1 MLEIKISELPA
12 ATTPLDGT
20 EVFPLVQGVE
30 TKKVSIDGL
39 FTQANMGTP
48 ASIDLT
54 NATNVPGGGIT
65 GTVAIANGGTGAT
78 TAAGARTNLGVTATG
93 MDTTYL
99 YRANNLS
106 DLNSASSARTNLG
119 LGSAAVLTAGAAN
132 GVATLDSSG
141 TVPLSQIPAA
151 LQGAL
156 NYQGTWNASTNS
168 PTLTSS
174 VGTKGYYY
182 VVSTAGST
190 NLNGVSD
197 WQIGDWAVFNG
208 SAWQKIDNTDAVT
221 SVNGYTGTVVL
232 TQTDI
237 TGTVPINKGGTGQIT
252 QQSAIN
258 ALAGSLTSGY
268 YLRGNGTNVLMSAIQ
283 AADVPTLNQNTTGT
297 ASNVTG
303 IVAIANGGTGA
314 STAATART
322 NLGLGT
328 MATQDATGVAITG
341 GAINGTTVGATTA
354 STGKFTNLEATGTL
368 TGSNGIMAIGTS
380 QIYKDA
386 TGNVGFNSIVPSEKI
401 DVVGNI
407 KASGT
412 ISAAT
417 QFTGPGTGLTGT
429 AASLSIGGNAANV
442 TGTVA
447 IANGGTG
454 QITANAAFNALAPS
468 QTSQSGKYLT
478 TDGTNTSWATNPL
491 GTVTSVSF
499 TGGLISVAT
508 STTTPAFTVAGT
520 SWGIPYFS
528 SASTWASTAAGTTG
542 QVLTATTGSAPTWA
556 APATSGTVTSV
567 AVSGGTTG
575 LTTSGGPITSSGT
588 ITLAGT
594 VATTNG
600 GTGLSSF
607 TANGVVYAS
616 SSSVLTTGSTLVFDG
631 TNVGIGTSSPA
642 AKLQVTSSTAGD
654 GIRINGNNFAGIN
667 YYGSSVNT
675 TGVFTGL
682 DSGGG
687 FVTNVRDAGYLAW
700 STTNTER
707 MRIDSS
713 GKVGIGTNNPGAKL
727 TVQLGNIGIDQD
739 GAANQFF
746 GAAGNVAGTNTTGG
760 VLTVFGHAPNA
771 YGDTSVP
778 PYDGTNFVGAA
789 GLMARGFSESSE
801 YRGSL
806 EFFTKTGST
815 ANATSRMIITHDG
828 NVGIGTS
835 SPAKKLD
842 VNGDALING
851 ITVGRGSGAV
861 ATNTAVG
868 YQAAFSNTTGLQNL
882 AIGYQ
887 AGYSNTV
894 SNYNVAIGSS
904 ALYANT
910 GTGNTAGGYNSS
922 SAITTGSYNVGF
934 GYASLNTITTA
945 SGVIGIGQGAGS
957 TLTTGSYGTYIGY
970 GATPSSASAGTEI
983 LIGGP
988 NFTGKGSSTGF
999 INPNGGGVYQGNNS
1013 ATWSITSDQRLK
1025 KNIVDNNT
1033 GLDIINQIQVRNF
1046 EYRLPE
1052 EVTELPENQTVEKQ
1066 GVQLGVI
1073 AQEFQQVLPD
1083 CVKTESTGVMNVN
1096 TDSLTWYM
1104 INAIKELTTRL
1115 TTLEK
1120 K

>member
-12 ATTPLDGT
+12 ATTPLGGT
-20 EVFPLVQGVE
+20 EVFPVVQSTE
-30 TKKVSIDGL
+30 TRKVSINGL

-78 TAAGARTNLGVTATG
+78 TAVGARTNLGVTATG

-208 SAWQKIDNTDAVT
+208 SVWQKIDNTDAVT

-237 TGTVPINKGGTGQIT
+237 TGTVPINKGGTGQTT
-252 QQSAIN
+252 QQLAIN

-268 YLRGNGTNVLMSAIQ
+268 YLRGDGTNVSMSAIQ

-303 IVAIANGGTGA
+303 IVAIVNGGTGA
-314 STAATART
+314 STAPTART

-328 MATQDATGVAITG
+328 MATQDATSVAITG

-386 TGNVGFNSIVPSEKI
+386 SGNVGFNSIVPSEKI

-600 GTGLSSF
+600 GTGLTSF

-616 SSSVLTTGSTLVFDG
+616 STSALATGSALTFDG
-631 TNVGIGTSSPA
+631 TNLIIGGTSA
-642 AKLQVTSSTAGD
+642 FGLVTSVKNTGNSYAAAFTAKALGTANSQLA
-654 GIRINGNNFAGIN
+654 GYMFMPTFGNTADYAPRRAADIW
-667 YYGSSVNT
+667 
-675 TGVFTGL
+675 
-682 DSGGG
+682 GG
-687 FVTNVRDAGYLAW
+687 FNAGAWGTEFLAFGVGTGTSNDAGNL
-700 STTNTER
+700 TTER
-707 MRIDSS
+707 MRIDGS
-713 GKVGIGTNNPGAKL
+713 GNLLVAK
-727 TVQLGNIGIDQD
+727 T
-739 GAANQFF
+739 A
-746 GAAGNVAGTNTTGG
+746 TGQ
-760 VLTVFGHAPNA
+760 VLTAGFEYNNTSNNQYLSICNNGGGNAPFYIANKA
-771 YGDTSVP
+771 S
-778 PYDGTNFVGAA
+778 
-789 GLMARGFSESSE
+789 
-801 YRGSL
+801 
-806 EFFTKTGST
+806 GST
-815 ANATSRMIITHDG
+815 TLAN
-828 NVGIGTS
+828 
-835 SPAKKLD
+835 
-842 VNGDALING
+842 
-851 ITVGRGSGAV
+851 
-861 ATNTAVG
+861 
-868 YQAAFSNTTGLQNL
+868 F
-882 AIGYQ
+882 
-887 AGYSNTV
+887 YS
-894 SNYNVAIGSS
+894 
-904 ALYANT
+904 
-910 GTGNTAGGYNSS
+910 
-922 SAITTGSYNVGF
+922 
-934 GYASLNTITTA
+934 
-945 SGVIGIGQGAGS
+945 GS
-957 TLTTGSYGTYIGY
+957 TLVGTITSNGTITVYGTTSDYRLKTVV
-970 GATPSSASAGTEI
+970 GAVTGHGERLDALEPIEYEWKEGGSRTRGFLAHKFQEVYADSVSGTKDAVDAD
-983 LIGGP
+983 
-988 NFTGKGSSTGF
+988 GK
-999 INPNGGGVYQGNNS
+999 PVYQQMQAS
-1013 ATWSITSDQRLK
+1013 T
-1025 KNIVDNNT
+1025 
-1033 GLDIINQIQVRNF
+1033 
-1046 EYRLPE
+1046 PE
-1052 EVTELPENQTVEKQ
+1052 
-1066 GVQLGVI
+1066 VI
-1073 AQEFQQVLPD
+1073 ADLVAEIQ
-1083 CVKTESTGVMNVN
+1083 
-1096 TDSLTWYM
+1096 SLR
-1104 INAIKELTTRL
+1104 KRL
-1115 TTLEK
+1115 TALEQA
-1120 K
+1120 

>member
-12 ATTPLDGT
+12 ATTPLGGT
-20 EVFPLVQGVE
+20 EVFPVVQGTE
-30 TKKVSIDGL
+30 TRKVSINGL

-48 ASIDLT
+48 ASINLT

-106 DLNSASSARTNLG
+106 DLGSASSARTNLG
-119 LGSAAVLTAGAAN
+119 LGTAAVLTAGAAN

-156 NYQGTWNASTNS
+156 NYQGTWNASTNT

-174 VGTKGYYY
+174 VGSKGYYY

-190 NLNGVSD
+190 NLNGVTD

-208 SAWQKIDNTDAVT
+208 SVWQKIDNTDAVT

-237 TGTVPINKGGTGQIT
+237 SGTVPINKGGTGQTT
-252 QQSAIN
+252 QQLAIN

-268 YLRGNGTNVLMSAIQ
+268 YLRGDGTNVSMSAIQ

-297 ASNVTG
+297 AANVTG

-328 MATQDATGVAITG
+328 MATQDATSVAITG

-600 GTGLSSF
+600 GTGLTSF

-616 SSSVLTTGSTLVFDG
+616 STSALATGSALTFDG
-631 TNVGIGTSSPA
+631 TNFATTGS
-642 AKLQVTSSTAGD
+642 VTSA
-654 GIRINGNNFAGIN
+654 
-667 YYGSSVNT
+667 GSSNS
-675 TGVFTGL
+675 GNLAFTGTGNRITG
-682 DSGGG
+682 DFSNATVANRVA
-687 FVTNVRDAGYLAW
+687 FQS
-700 STTNTER
+700 STTNGNTQIAVFPNGTATNAGLDLYSNSDPTNTSR
-707 MRIDSS
+707 GLIRIDTAGGDFAINSTRT
-713 GKVGIGTNNPGAKL
+713 GTGTYLPLNFL
-727 TVQLGNIGIDQD
+727 T
-739 GAANQFF
+739 
-746 GAAGNVAGTNTTGG
+746 AGVSRMY
-760 VLTVFGHAPNA
+760 V
-771 YGDTSVP
+771 DTS
-778 PYDGTNFVGAA
+778 
-789 GLMARGFSESSE
+789 
-801 YRGSL
+801 
-806 EFFTKTGST
+806 
-815 ANATSRMIITHDG
+815 G
-828 NVGIGTS
+828 NVGIGGTANASAILDAQSTTKGVRMPNMTTTQKNAIS
-835 SPAKKLD
+835 SPAAGLMVFDTTLAKLA
-842 VNGDALING
+842 VYS
-851 ITVGRGSGAV
+851 GSA
-861 ATNTAVG
+861 
-868 YQAAFSNTTGLQNL
+868 
-882 AIGYQ
+882 
-887 AGYSNTV
+887 
-894 SNYNVAIGSS
+894 
-904 ALYANT
+904 
-910 GTGNTAGGYNSS
+910 
-922 SAITTGSYNVGF
+922 
-934 GYASLNTITTA
+934 
-945 SGVIGIGQGAGS
+945 
-957 TLTTGSYGTYIGY
+957 
-970 GATPSSASAGTEI
+970 
-983 LIGGP
+983 
-988 NFTGKGSSTGF
+988 
-999 INPNGGGVYQGNNS
+999 
-1013 ATWSITSDQRLK
+1013 W
-1025 KNIVDNNT
+1025 
-1033 GLDIINQIQVRNF
+1033 
-1046 EYRLPE
+1046 
-1052 EVTELPENQTVEKQ
+1052 QTVTS
-1066 GVQLGVI
+1066 V
-1073 AQEFQQVLPD
+1073 
-1083 CVKTESTGVMNVN
+1083 
-1096 TDSLTWYM
+1096 
-1104 INAIKELTTRL
+1104 
-1115 TTLEK
+1115 
-1120 K
+1120 

>member
-12 ATTPLDGT
+12 ATTPLGGT
-20 EVFPLVQGVE
+20 EVFPVVQGTE
-30 TKKVSIDGL
+30 TRKVSINGL

-78 TAAGARTNLGVTATG
+78 TAASARTNLGVTATG

-106 DLNSASSARTNLG
+106 DLGSASSARTNLG
-119 LGSAAVLTAGAAN
+119 LGTAAVLTAGAAN

-156 NYQGTWNASTNS
+156 NYQGTWNASTNT

-174 VGTKGYYY
+174 VGSKGYYY

-208 SAWQKIDNTDAVT
+208 SVWQKIDNTDAVT

-237 TGTVPINKGGTGQIT
+237 TGTVPINKGGTGQTT
-252 QQSAIN
+252 QQLAIN

-268 YLRGNGTNVLMSAIQ
+268 YLRGDGTNVSMSAIQ

-297 ASNVTG
+297 AANVTG
-303 IVAIANGGTGA
+303 IVAVTNGGTGA

-328 MATQDATGVAITG
+328 IATQDATSVAITG

-556 APATSGTVTSV
+556 SPATSGTVTSV

-600 GTGLSSF
+600 GTGLTSF

-616 SSSVLTTGSTLVFDG
+616 SSSALATGSAFVFDG
-631 TNVGIGTSSPA
+631 TNVGIGTSSPT
-642 AKLQVTSSTAGD
+642 AKLHVSSGT
-654 GIRINGNNFAGIN
+654 GILANFFGNNANN
-667 YYGSSVNT
+667 YIQLSDNNGSNVATVGSISGGNWYLYTSGYGS
-675 TGVFTGL
+675 L
-682 DSGGG
+682 Y
-687 FVTNVRDAGYLAW
+687 AGA
-700 STTNTER
+700 TER
-707 MRIDSS
+707 VRIDSA
-713 GKVGIGTNNPGAKL
+713 GQVGIGLTPYATQGNLQAYKSISGGAPATSGL
-727 TVQLGNIGIDQD
+727 TD
-739 GAANQFF
+739 ANQIAAIIGGSVELSV
-746 GAAGNVAGTNTTGG
+746 GAYASGTMWIQPRLLTDFSSNFSLVLQPNGGNLGIGAV
-760 VLTVFGHAPNA
+760 PNA
-771 YGDTSVP
+771 SAILDAQSTTKGVRMPNMTTTQKNAISSP
-778 PYDGTNFVGAA
+778 AA
-789 GLMARGFSESSE
+789 GLMVFDTTLAKLCVYS
-801 YRGSL
+801 GS
-806 EFFTKTGST
+806 
-815 ANATSRMIITHDG
+815 A
-828 NVGIGTS
+828 
-835 SPAKKLD
+835 
-842 VNGDALING
+842 
-851 ITVGRGSGAV
+851 
-861 ATNTAVG
+861 
-868 YQAAFSNTTGLQNL
+868 
-882 AIGYQ
+882 
-887 AGYSNTV
+887 
-894 SNYNVAIGSS
+894 
-904 ALYANT
+904 
-910 GTGNTAGGYNSS
+910 
-922 SAITTGSYNVGF
+922 
-934 GYASLNTITTA
+934 
-945 SGVIGIGQGAGS
+945 
-957 TLTTGSYGTYIGY
+957 
-970 GATPSSASAGTEI
+970 
-983 LIGGP
+983 
-988 NFTGKGSSTGF
+988 
-999 INPNGGGVYQGNNS
+999 
-1013 ATWSITSDQRLK
+1013 W
-1025 KNIVDNNT
+1025 
-1033 GLDIINQIQVRNF
+1033 
-1046 EYRLPE
+1046 
-1052 EVTELPENQTVEKQ
+1052 QTVTS
-1066 GVQLGVI
+1066 I
-1073 AQEFQQVLPD
+1073 
-1083 CVKTESTGVMNVN
+1083 
-1096 TDSLTWYM
+1096 
-1104 INAIKELTTRL
+1104 
-1115 TTLEK
+1115 
-1120 K
+1120 

>member
-12 ATTPLDGT
+12 ATTPLGGT
-20 EVFPLVQGVE
+20 EVFPVVQGTE
-30 TKKVSIDGL
+30 TRKVSINGL

-48 ASIDLT
+48 ASINLT

-78 TAAGARTNLGVTATG
+78 TAATARTNLGVTATG

-156 NYQGTWNASTNS
+156 NYQGTWNASTNT

-190 NLNGVSD
+190 NLNGVTD

-208 SAWQKIDNTDAVT
+208 SVWQKIDNTDAVT

-237 TGTVPINKGGTGQIT
+237 SGTVPINKGGTGQTT
-252 QQSAIN
+252 QQLAIN

-297 ASNVTG
+297 AANVTG
-303 IVAIANGGTGA
+303 IVAVANGGTGA

-328 MATQDATGVAITG
+328 MATQDATSVAITG
-341 GAINGTTVGATTA
+341 GAINGTTVGATTP

-386 TGNVGFNSIVPSEKI
+386 LGNVGFNSIVPSEKI

-442 TGTVA
+442 TGTVE

-575 LTTSGGPITSSGT
+575 LTTSGGPITTSGT

-600 GTGLSSF
+600 GTGLTSF

-616 SSSVLTTGSTLVFDG
+616 SSSVLATGSALTFDG
-631 TNVGIGTSSPA
+631 TNFATTGTATATKLIPTGTSVTGNGMYLPAANSVGISTAGVNAVYIDASQNVGIGTSSPTQ
-642 AKLQVTSSTAGD
+642 KLDV
-654 GIRINGNNFAGIN
+654 NGNIAIT
-667 YYGSSVNT
+667 GSARRITGDFSNATVSNSVI
-675 TGVFTGL
+675 FQ
-682 DSGGG
+682 S
-687 FVTNVRDAGYLAW
+687 
-700 STTNTER
+700 STTNGFTLLNTIPNGSSTISGTRFFGGTDTANSSLFQIIQSNTDSSLYATKNGTGTFGPMVFLTSDTER
-707 MRIDSS
+707 MRID
-713 GKVGIGTNNPGAKL
+713 
-727 TVQLGNIGIDQD
+727 
-739 GAANQFF
+739 
-746 GAAGNVAGTNTTGG
+746 
-760 VLTVFGHAPNA
+760 
-771 YGDTSVP
+771 TS
-778 PYDGTNFVGAA
+778 
-789 GLMARGFSESSE
+789 
-801 YRGSL
+801 
-806 EFFTKTGST
+806 
-815 ANATSRMIITHDG
+815 G

-861 ATNTAVG
+861 ATNTAMG
-868 YQAAFSNTTGLQNL
+868 YQAAFSNTTGLQNI

-887 AGYSNTV
+887 SSYTNTV

-904 ALYANT
+904 TLYANT
-910 GTGNTAGGYNSS
+910 GTGNTAAGYNSS
-922 SAITTGSYNVGF
+922 SSVTTGSYNVGY

-957 TLTTGSYGTYIGY
+957 ALTTGSYGIYIGY

-988 NFTGKGSSTGF
+988 NFTGKGASTGF

-1052 EVTELPENQTVEKQ
+1052 EVTELPENQTVDKQ
-1066 GVQLGVI
+1066 GIQLGVI

-1115 TTLEK
+1115 TTLEQK
-1120 K
+1120 

>member
-12 ATTPLDGT
+12 ATTPLGGT
-20 EVFPLVQGVE
+20 EVFPVVQGTE
-30 TKKVSIDGL
+30 TKKVSINGL

-65 GTVAIANGGTGAT
+65 GTVAIAHGGTGAT

-106 DLNSASSARTNLG
+106 DLGSASSARTNLG
-119 LGSAAVLTAGAAN
+119 LGTAAVLTAGAAN

-182 VVSTAGST
+182 VVNTAGST
-190 NLNGVSD
+190 NLNGVTD

-237 TGTVPINKGGTGQIT
+237 SGTVPINKGGTGQTT
-252 QQSAIN
+252 QQLAIN
-258 ALAGSLTSGY
+258 ALTGSLTSGY

-341 GAINGTTVGATTA
+341 GAINGTTVGATTP

-368 TGSNGIMAIGTS
+368 TGSNGIMVIGTS

-386 TGNVGFNSIVPSEKI
+386 SGNVGFNNIIPSEKI

-468 QTSQSGKYLT
+468 QTSQAGKYLT

-499 TGGLISVAT
+499 TGGIISVAT
-508 STTTPAFTVAGT
+508 PTTTPAFTISGT

-542 QVLTATTGSAPTWA
+542 QVLTATTGGAPTWA

-600 GTGLSSF
+600 GTGLTSF

-616 SSSVLTTGSTLVFDG
+616 STSALATGSAFVFDG
-631 TNVGIGTSSPA
+631 TNVGIGTNSPSGNLDISGAGATAVLTATSASSYSV
-642 AKLQVTSSTAGD
+642 LRLRNTGTSGKTYEVAVG
-654 GIRINGNNFAGIN
+654 
-667 YYGSSVNT
+667 GSSAGSVANSWY
-675 TGVFTGL
+675 VY
-682 DSGGG
+682 DASAA
-687 FVTNVRDAGYLAW
+687 VVRML
-700 STTNTER
+700 
-707 MRIDSS
+707 
-713 GKVGIGTNNPGAKL
+713 L
-727 TVQLGNIGIDQD
+727 
-739 GAANQFF
+739 
-746 GAAGNVAGTNTTGG
+746 
-760 VLTVFGHAPNA
+760 
-771 YGDTSVP
+771 DTS
-778 PYDGTNFVGAA
+778 
-789 GLMARGFSESSE
+789 
-801 YRGSL
+801 
-806 EFFTKTGST
+806 
-815 ANATSRMIITHDG
+815 G

-835 SPAKKLD
+835 SPTTVRTKNLEVSSSGTNDGAAVI
-842 VNGDALING
+842 VNKRGTG
-851 ITVGRGSGAV
+851 IATLRLATVGA
-861 ATNTAVG
+861 ATGFDLN
-868 YQAAFSNTTGLQNL
+868 FNFP
-882 AIGYQ
+882 
-887 AGYSNTV
+887 
-894 SNYNVAIGSS
+894 
-904 ALYANT
+904 NT
-910 GTGNTAGGYNSS
+910 GDLGFYDLAAAATRMTLDSS
-922 SAITTGSYNVGF
+922 GRLLVG
-934 GYASLNTITTA
+934 TTTA
-945 SGVIGIGQGAGS
+945 SGARADIVSGNDGTCLALSSNSVNGPGGQFQQYNTNAAGVSKSIRVAANNNWQIVNAAYTAVILDLTNAGA
-957 TLTTGSYGTYIGY
+957 
-970 GATPSSASAGTEI
+970 A
-983 LIGGP
+983 
-988 NFTGKGSSTGF
+988 
-999 INPNGGGVYQGNNS
+999 YQGNNS
-1013 ATWSITSDQRLK
+1013 AAWSITSDIRIKTNVRQIGSALDKIMALK
-1025 KNIVDNNT
+1025 PCH
-1033 GLDIINQIQVRNF
+1033 F
-1046 EYRLPE
+1046 EYKNAIGE
-1052 EVTELPENQTVEKQ
+1052 TAT
-1066 GVQLGVI
+1066 GFI
-1073 AQEFQQVLPD
+1073 AQEFEKVFPGH
-1083 CVKTESTGVMNVN
+1083 VKE
-1096 TDSLTWYM
+1096 TDAPMQFQDLIEGENKTLKTIDLNLVPYLVA
-1104 INAIKELTTRL
+1104 AIQELTTRL
-1115 TTLEK
+1115 TTLEQK
-1120 K
+1120 

>member
-12 ATTPLDGT
+12 ATTPLGGT
-20 EVFPLVQGVE
+20 EVFPVVQGTE
-30 TKKVSIDGL
+30 TRKVSINGL

-182 VVSTAGST
+182 VVNTAGST

-237 TGTVPINKGGTGQIT
+237 TGTVPINKGGTGQTT
-252 QQSAIN
+252 QQLAIN

-297 ASNVTG
+297 AANVTG
-303 IVAIANGGTGA
+303 IVAVANGGTGA

-386 TGNVGFNSIVPSEKI
+386 SGNVGFNSIVPSEKI

-600 GTGLSSF
+600 GTGLTSF

-616 SSSVLTTGSTLVFDG
+616 STSALATGSTLSFDG
-631 TNVGIGTSSPA
+631 TTFTSGAHTLSTGN
-642 AKLQVTSSTAGD
+642 LNFSSTAQ
-654 GIRINGNNFAGIN
+654 RITGNF
-667 YYGSSVNT
+667 SSATHSNRLL
-675 TGVFTGL
+675 FQ
-682 DSGGG
+682 DS
-687 FVTNVRDAGYLAW
+687 
-700 STTNTER
+700 
-707 MRIDSS
+707 
-713 GKVGIGTNNPGAKL
+713 
-727 TVQLGNIGIDQD
+727 
-739 GAANQFF
+739 
-746 GAAGNVAGTNTTGG
+746 TTGG
-760 VLTVFGHAPNA
+760 ASVVGVIPNGAGVSSAYNA
-771 YGDTSVP
+771 YAAADPTNTSNIQIRVGTDTS
-778 PYDGTNFVGAA
+778 DARITSGITGTGTYLPMTFYTGGSERVRIDTSGNLNF
-789 GLMARGFSESSE
+789 S
-801 YRGSL
+801 
-806 EFFTKTGST
+806 ST
-815 ANATSRMIITHDG
+815 AQRITGDFSNATIANR
-828 NVGIGTS
+828 
-835 SPAKKLD
+835 L
-842 VNGDALING
+842 
-851 ITVGRGSGAV
+851 
-861 ATNTAVG
+861 
-868 YQAAFSNTTGLQNL
+868 AFQSNTTNGNTQITTFPNGTATNSGFDCYSSSDPANTSRGL
-882 AIGYQ
+882 IRIDT
-887 AGYSNTV
+887 AGGDFKIDSTR
-894 SNYNVAIGSS
+894 
-904 ALYANT
+904 T
-910 GTGNTAGGYNSS
+910 GTGTYLPLTFFTGGSERVRIDTSGNVLIGTTSGGSERFTVYNTSTSQVTAIVKNNVTSGLTADIFQVQTAQAAGTGYYLSRWYS
-922 SAITTGSYNVGF
+922 GGTAQF
-934 GYASLNTITTA
+934 GVRGDGLVFSVSLN
-945 SGVIGIGQGAGS
+945 G
-957 TLTTGSYGTYIGY
+957 
-970 GATPSSASAGTEI
+970 GATTLSTDAFGNIIRTVSDAALKTNVQPIQYGLNTVMKLKPIKHDWVKHINMGDSSI
-983 LIGGP
+983 
-988 NFTGKGSSTGF
+988 GF
-999 INPNGGGVYQGNNS
+999 IAQDMELEVPEIVNGAEYK
-1013 ATWSITSDQRLK
+1013 SIDYPKLTAVLAK
-1025 KNIVDNNT
+1025 A
-1033 GLDIINQIQVRNF
+1033 IQ
-1046 EYRLPE
+1046 E
-1052 EVTELPENQTVEKQ
+1052 
-1066 GVQLGVI
+1066 
-1073 AQEFQQVLPD
+1073 QQAFI
-1083 CVKTESTGVMNVN
+1083 ES
-1096 TDSLTWYM
+1096 
-1104 INAIKELTTRL
+1104 LTTRL
-1115 TTLEK
+1115 TALEQV
-1120 K
+1120 